1 MATAAVQLASTLSR
15 SNTGKVPTILVYTAE
30 RAQFDTVARTFSD
43 ANALCSLFPCDNFA
57 QFEAALDD
65 AAIFDAAIVSL
76 GLGAAVTGAALASLA
91 AAAPHAAQFILSGAL
106 PSESLPA
113 ELQHTGADAIPDRN
127 LAALPFVVDNIMRE
141 RRTTHLVQRALGD
154 YLGVA
159 KVARTIKLS
168 VAMLA
173 PGMVLAKDLMTRD
186 GNLLLRTGQKLTET
200 SRERLLSHLAKGV
213 IEDGIEV
220 EPGASA

>member
-1 MATAAVQLASTLSR
+1 M
-15 SNTGKVPTILVYTAE
+15 
-30 RAQFDTVARTFSD
+30 
-43 ANALCSLFPCDNFA
+43 
-57 QFEAALDD
+57 
-65 AAIFDAAIVSL
+65 
-76 GLGAAVTGAALASLA
+76 
-91 AAAPHAAQFILSGAL
+91 
-106 PSESLPA
+106 
-113 ELQHTGADAIPDRN
+113 
-127 LAALPFVVDNIMRE
+127 
-141 RRTTHLVQRALGD
+141 
-154 YLGVA
+154 A